1 MFNLRVMN
9 IHGVCSKGNVLFE
22 GIAVCF
28 LPMRR
33 GLGRV
38 ARVSGSRGYNPSN
51 SVFETSKTP
60 NVNRLKRTFA
70 AVLDPA
76 LRKDYNHYNRDPN
89 IEAG

>member
-38 ARVSGSRGYNPSN
+38 AESQAVGATTLPTASSRRA
-51 SVFETSKTP
+51 K
-60 NVNRLKRTFA
+60 LQM
-70 AVLDPA
+70 
-76 LRKDYNHYNRDPN
+76 
-89 IEAG
+89 